1 MLPAD
6 PDDDT
11 HGEPTADDLIRIL
24 VVDDEHSGRHA
35 LTELL
40 RAEGYE
46 VQSAADGFKALG
58 RIERWLPD
66 IVISDVKMPALGGM
80 ELMAKLRE
88 QQPDI
93 AVIIMTAHGSVE
105 GAVEAMRLGA
115 DDYLSKPIHL
125 PQLLLLLERVI
136 ARRALAREAKALRST
151 LGERSP
157 EAGAGAE
164 MIGRTRVFLDVLE
177 LARQLA
183 ASPVSVLVAG
193 PSGAGKQLLAHM
205 IHQWSGCRGPLVTV
219 VCGAVGEAALERELF
234 GSTGADGQVQHGR
247 LQQAEDGALLL
258 VDVDELSPGLQG
270 RLLGFMKERTFRR
283 IGDDQQL
290 ASNAR
295 ILATTSRD
303 LTVEVK
309 AGRFREDLYYRLAAV
324 NLRVPSLRERRDD
337 IPLLAA
343 HFVRRHAK
351 ECGKRIFGCSER
363 VISALMAYEWP
374 GNVVQLEH
382 CIERAVIVARSSEI
396 EARDLPREFM
406 ARPQDDGVPLVPGA
420 SLWEIERHAILT
432 TLEHVGGRTSKAAKI
447 LGISTRKIQYRLNEY
462 DQAARLAGDKSDG
475 TAS

>member
-93 AVIIMTAHGSVE
+93 AVILMTAHGSVE

-136 ARRALAREAKALRST
+136 ARRALAREARALRST

-157 EAGAGAE
+157 GAGAS
-164 MIGRTRVFLDVLE
+164 
-177 LARQLA
+177 A
-183 ASPVSVLVAG
+183 
-193 PSGAGKQLLAHM
+193 
-205 IHQWSGCRGPLVTV
+205 
-219 VCGAVGEAALERELF
+219 
-234 GSTGADGQVQHGR
+234 ADG
-247 LQQAEDGALLL
+247 
-258 VDVDELSPGLQG
+258 
-270 RLLGFMKERTFRR
+270 
-283 IGDDQQL
+283 
-290 ASNAR
+290 
-295 ILATTSRD
+295 
-303 LTVEVK
+303 
-309 AGRFREDLYYRLAAV
+309 
-324 NLRVPSLRERRDD
+324 
-337 IPLLAA
+337 
-343 HFVRRHAK
+343 
-351 ECGKRIFGCSER
+351 
-363 VISALMAYEWP
+363 
-374 GNVVQLEH
+374 
-382 CIERAVIVARSSEI
+382 
-396 EARDLPREFM
+396 
-406 ARPQDDGVPLVPGA
+406 
-420 SLWEIERHAILT
+420 
-432 TLEHVGGRTSKAAKI
+432 
-447 LGISTRKIQYRLNEY
+447 
-462 DQAARLAGDKSDG
+462 
-475 TAS
+475 